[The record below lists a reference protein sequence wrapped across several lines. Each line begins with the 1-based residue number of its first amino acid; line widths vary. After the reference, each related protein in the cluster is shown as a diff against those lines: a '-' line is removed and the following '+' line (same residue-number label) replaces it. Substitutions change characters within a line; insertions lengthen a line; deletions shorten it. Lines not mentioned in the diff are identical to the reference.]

1 MPQIN
6 RIRVNNVKYNFGT
19 QVYDDFVMRFN
30 CQNTIYDLANGGG
43 KSLLMLLLMQNMLP
57 NCTLDDKQPI
67 EKLFRQG
74 SGNTCI
80 HSLVEW
86 KLDPCYQK
94 DGFRFMTTGFCA
106 RKGRGTDDE
115 NQDGQEQ
122 TAAPTASVEYFNY
135 CIFYREFGDND
146 IKNLP
151 LVSNGE
157 RITYNGLKA
166 YLRDLEKGGYKYV
179 VMQALLTQLG
189 AVIRSYGKGEALVL
203 AGEPSRRVGI
213 VLSGELEAYRPAPGG
228 VRIPIARVE
237 PGGVFGDVLGGSS
250 LSSPVTVLAAAP
262 CEVLLLPYERLLL
275 SDGSPAHQRVVQNL
289 VRTISDKYFS
299 LSHRIDLLVMKSL
312 RAKVAAYLLSEA
324 ARAHSLTFSIPF
336 SRIQLADYL
345 NCDRSALSRELS
357 TMQRE
362 GLIDTYR
369 SSFKLLEP
377 DALQQMVQ

>member
-1 MPQIN
+1 M
-6 RIRVNNVKYNFGT
+6 NNY
-19 QVYDDFVMRFN
+19 
-30 CQNTIYDLANGGG
+30 LP
-43 KSLLMLLLMQNMLP
+43 LLQTTTLFAGLSAAELSTLLSRL
-57 NCTLDDKQPI
+57 
-67 EKLFRQG
+67 G
-74 SGNTCI
+74 
-80 HSLVEW
+80 
-86 KLDPCYQK
+86 
-94 DGFRFMTTGFCA
+94 
-106 RKGRGTDDE
+106 
-115 NQDGQEQ
+115 
-122 TAAPTASVEYFNY
+122 ASV
-135 CIFYREFGDND
+135 
-146 IKNLP
+146 
-151 LVSNGE
+151 
-157 RITYNGLKA
+157 
-166 YLRDLEKGGYKYV
+166 
-179 VMQALLTQLG
+179 
-189 AVIRSYGKGEALVL
+189 RSYGKGEALVL

-228 VRIPIARVE
+228 V
-237 PGGVFGDVLGGSS
+237 FGDVLGGSS
-250 LSSPVTVLAAAP
+250 LSSPVTVLATAP

-299 LSHRIDLLVMKSL
+299 LSRRIDLLVMKSL

-357 TMQRE
+357 TMQKE